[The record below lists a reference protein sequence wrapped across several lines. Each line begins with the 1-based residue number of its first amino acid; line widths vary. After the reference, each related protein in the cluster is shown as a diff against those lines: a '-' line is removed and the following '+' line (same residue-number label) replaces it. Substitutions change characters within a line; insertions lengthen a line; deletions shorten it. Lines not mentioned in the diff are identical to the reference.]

1 MELNFIKDGNVFI
14 AEFEVAG
21 DFNLHVERKER
32 GIFSVYQR
40 TALNGKYA
48 YVEDL
53 GSQTGK
59 GVIEYDFTGV
69 IYPKMIKIVSEVNP
83 TIAEVT
89 SIGEVT
95 EIKSQ
100 SKEVEVTANG
110 TMDITPDAG
119 FAYLNSVKVKTNVAQ
134 SGEGGGTA
142 FKYHKLNWDSP
153 LSDNMGALFLYA
165 GQFIVNN
172 VIVDNSG
179 ILINAGVAVLAN
191 YMVENESMQSVKAII
206 TCPFP
211 LENEGEFK
219 TYTIEQFFAQ
229 MGAEGSAMLEELLI
243 PITEEEY
250 YNKETYA

>member
-48 YVEDL
+48 YVEDI

-59 GVIEYDFTGV
+59 DVIEYDFTGV

-100 SKEVEVTANG
+100 TKEIEVTANG
-110 TMDITPDAG
+110 TTEVTPDAG
-119 FAYLNSVKVKTNVAQ
+119 FSYLNSVTIKTNVPQ
-134 SGEGGGTA
+134 SGEGGGSASDVYVNFDVPEDVTPGGLIGELIA
-142 FKYHKLNWDSP
+142 SIPIIEVAYKNKYLGYS
-153 LSDNMGALFLYA
+153 LAQ
-165 GQFIVNN
+165 GQT
-172 VIVDNSG
+172 
-179 ILINAGVAVLAN
+179 
-191 YMVENESMQSVKAII
+191 AII
-206 TCPFP
+206 QYFQDP
-211 LENEGEFK
+211 LIFDDITEVIGFHFSGQIMTPDGLVNVLD
-219 TYTIEQFFAQ
+219 Y
-229 MGAEGSAMLEELLI
+229 LLSI
-243 PITEEEY
+243 IPLPAKPITKAEF
-250 YNKETYA
+250 YNLEGGE